1 MKTKLK
7 YLAYA
12 LIASTTIT
20 ACKRDEVDPITPPP
34 PTNEEELITTL
45 RLHFHSVGGAEHKH
59 MEFTDLDGSG
69 GNAPVIH
76 GDTLSA
82 DSVYHV
88 HVEMLNESGS
98 PAEDITQEIEAES
111 DVHQFFYQVSG
122 ASATVAYDDADANGH
137 PIGLETVWTVGAA
150 SNGTVVVTLRHQP
163 DKTASGVSSGD
174 ITYAGGE
181 TDIEVSFPLVIE

>member
-1 MKTKLK
+1 
-7 YLAYA
+7 
-12 LIASTTIT
+12 
-20 ACKRDEVDPITPPP
+20 
-34 PTNEEELITTL
+34 EEELITTL

-88 HVEMLNESGS
+88 HVEVLNESGS